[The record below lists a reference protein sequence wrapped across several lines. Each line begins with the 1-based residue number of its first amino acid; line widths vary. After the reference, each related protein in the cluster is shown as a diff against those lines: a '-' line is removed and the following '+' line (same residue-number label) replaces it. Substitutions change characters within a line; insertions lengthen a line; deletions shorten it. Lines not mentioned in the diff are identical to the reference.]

1 METEIKD
8 PDLLRMENVREFGK
22 FSFDLEEKREQSIL
36 NQSSQMLTAFSLFS
50 AAILMALPIVTEYSA
65 IPDWQI
71 MYLTEVAFAPLIV
84 SLVLAIIAQWR
95 FSYQTMLDAEG
106 FENILYRQKE
116 DYHDQSDYDW
126 QWVYQLSAVQKSKKK
141 NTDFR
146 VRLIKA
152 SMICFL
158 LSVAIL
164 VIGNLMFFI
173 HWMQFK
179 GLGAPQQAF
188 CNANGVCID
197 RHIACR
203 CRRCIYVCPAC
214 ECYETSQRASQ
225 I

>member
-36 NQSSQMLTAFSLFS
+36 NQSS
-50 AAILMALPIVTEYSA
+50 
-65 IPDWQI
+65 QI

-141 NTDFR
+141 NTDLR

-173 HWMQFK
+173 
-179 GLGAPQQAF
+179 L
-188 CNANGVCID
+188 
-197 RHIACR
+197 
-203 CRRCIYVCPAC
+203 Y
-214 ECYETSQRASQ
+214 T
-225 I
+225 

>member
-164 VIGNLMFFI
+164 VIGNVIVPTINIVFETEIENYMLLTQYVTYVLLGYI
-173 HWMQFK
+173 IG
-179 GLGAPQQAF
+179 GLHG
-188 CNANGVCID
+188 D
-197 RHIACR
+197 DS
-203 CRRCIYVCPAC
+203 
-214 ECYETSQRASQ
+214 YEETIQKKDQVNSADS

>member
-116 DYHDQSDYDW
+116 DY
-126 QWVYQLSAVQKSKKK
+126 QLSAVQKSKKK
-141 NTDFR
+141 NTDLR

-173 HWMQFK
+173 
-179 GLGAPQQAF
+179 L
-188 CNANGVCID
+188 
-197 RHIACR
+197 
-203 CRRCIYVCPAC
+203 Y
-214 ECYETSQRASQ
+214 T
-225 I
+225 

>member
-8 PDLLRMENVREFGK
+8 HDLLRMENVREFGK

-141 NTDFR
+141 NTDLR

-173 HWMQFK
+173 
-179 GLGAPQQAF
+179 L
-188 CNANGVCID
+188 
-197 RHIACR
+197 
-203 CRRCIYVCPAC
+203 Y
-214 ECYETSQRASQ
+214 T
-225 I
+225 

>member
-141 NTDFR
+141 NTDT
-146 VRLIKA
+146 VKQWG
-152 SMICFL
+152 C
-158 LSVAIL
+158 
-164 VIGNLMFFI
+164 
-173 HWMQFK
+173 
-179 GLGAPQQAF
+179 
-188 CNANGVCID
+188 
-197 RHIACR
+197 
-203 CRRCIYVCPAC
+203 
-214 ECYETSQRASQ
+214 T
-225 I
+225 

>member
-95 FSYQTMLDAEG
+95 FSYQTMLDAP
-106 FENILYRQKE
+106 
-116 DYHDQSDYDW
+116 S
-126 QWVYQLSAVQKSKKK
+126 SKKRISQ
-141 NTDFR
+141 TVPYHAGAQGGR
-146 VRLIKA
+146 T
-152 SMICFL
+152 S
-158 LSVAIL
+158 
-164 VIGNLMFFI
+164 GNALPF
-173 HWMQFK
+173 
-179 GLGAPQQAF
+179 
-188 CNANGVCID
+188 
-197 RHIACR
+197 
-203 CRRCIYVCPAC
+203 
-214 ECYETSQRASQ
+214 
-225 I
+225 